1 MLLQGPGQILT
12 FERSTDI
19 ISPSYSKICFT
30 VAVLAALA
38 ALAVVVIILLLLA
51 GLLAAGLLLAFRLA
65 VGLLAGLLAGL
76 LLTGSQSIWWA
87 SNILIC
93 LINFYRI
100 SVFLE
105 HFLRLISVCFLETT
119 KITLNY

>member
-30 VAVLAALA
+30 VATVSALA
-38 ALAVVVIILLLLA
+38 AVAVVVIICLLLA
-51 GLLAAGLLLAFRLA
+51 GLLLAGW
-65 VGLLAGLLAGL
+65 LAGLLAGWL
-76 LLTGSQSIWWA
+76 VGSQSIWWA

-105 HFLRLISVCFLETT
+105 HFLRLISACFSETT

>member
-30 VAVLAALA
+30 VAAVAAVA

-51 GLLAAGLLLAFRLA
+51 FRLA
-65 VGLLAGLLAGL
+65 VGWLAGLLACWLAGWL
-76 LLTGSQSIWWA
+76 VGWLALNLFGGQVIFLFVSSIF
-87 SNILIC
+87 I
-93 LINFYRI
+93 
-100 SVFLE
+100 E
-105 HFLRLISVCFLETT
+105 
-119 KITLNY
+119 

>member
-1 MLLQGPGQILT
+1 V
-12 FERSTDI
+12 
-19 ISPSYSKICFT
+19 
-30 VAVLAALA
+30 VAVLAAV
-38 ALAVVVIILLLLA
+38 AVVVIILLLA
-51 GLLAAGLLLAFRLA
+51 GW
-65 VGLLAGLLAGL
+65 LAGLLAGWL
-76 LLTGSQSIWWA
+76 ACCWVGYQSIWWA

-105 HFLRLISVCFLETT
+105 HFLRLISACFLETT